1 MLNLSSNTADIIA
14 FLFQVVAVYMVIVI
28 SLLNLTRGLDNKE
41 LWVSLLSSS
50 VGYLLPTP
58 ILTKKMFLVLPS
70 NSSIG
75 VFPDNKTSDFKVQ
88 LPKSVSLKGSWECGL
103 AEIQYPQSWYTQ
115 YLDHWVQCRQGNV
128 EITGFLSQGYYQNPH
143 DVIDQLNR
151 ALETSFTYVVDK
163 KMADPT
169 SGMTTRPQLQT
180 RLRFDPYSQVALLEI
195 QKPQLKNMRVRIS
208 PTLARVL
215 GFDTMYYRRLGTYVA
230 SRVVDL
236 NNTHALFVYNDLI
249 QPQIVGDTLTPLLD
263 VVAVQGGPGDL
274 VCSRFDKPHYKPVLR
289 KQFFQYPHFFMR

>member
-1 MLNLSSNTADIIA
+1 
-14 FLFQVVAVYMVIVI
+14 
-28 SLLNLTRGLDNKE
+28 
-41 LWVSLLSSS
+41 
-50 VGYLLPTP
+50 
-58 ILTKKMFLVLPS
+58 MFLVLPS
-70 NSSIG
+70 NSSIQ

-88 LPKSVSLKGSWECGL
+88 LPKSVCLESSWECGL
-103 AEIQYPQSWYTQ
+103 AEIQYPRSWYTMPSA
-115 YLDHWVQCRQGNV
+115 LDLWVQCQQGNV
-128 EITGFLSQGYYQNPH
+128 EAMGFLSQGYYQNPR

-163 KMADPT
+163 KMADHT

-180 RLRFDPYSQVALLEI
+180 RLSFDSYSQVASLEI

-208 PTLARVL
+208 PALARIL
-215 GFDTMYYRRLGTYVA
+215 GFDTMYYRQSGGYVA
-230 SRVVDL
+230 SGVVNL

-274 VCSRFDKPHYKPVLR
+274 VCSRFDKPPCKPVLR
-289 KQFFQYPHFFMR
+289 KQFSDIHISLRDDQGEPIRFEKGKDIVTLHLRRATLPL